1 MCGKAAE
8 SVNHVLSECNK
19 LDQKKYKNNMIGL
32 EQRFMGKYV
41 ENMGEVKENWC
52 KHKPEVVV
60 EKDKF
65 KILWDFTVR
74 TDHEKYMGEDRMSLW
89 YRKIKIFA
97 RYRVCFPLRWKS
109 RYQRIRKN
117 RTLPRFGTRVE
128 EDMEHE
134 SQGYTI
140 SDRCH
145 RNNAHKVKI

>member
-1 MCGKAAE
+1 M
-8 SVNHVLSECNK
+8 
-19 LDQKKYKNNMIGL
+19 
-32 EQRFMGKYV
+32 
-41 ENMGEVKENWC
+41 
-52 KHKPEVVV
+52 

-65 KILWDFTVR
+65 KILWDFTVQ